1 MVIAK
6 RDRNLFF
13 YWANY
18 YCLYVII
25 LLGGFMENIYLISSS
40 SYRLLEE
47 EIKKIVKDNP
57 YTSFDLNYQAIDDI
71 LEEASYFSLFDE
83 KKYMIVKNAN
93 MFSSTRK
100 KDDEE
105 DKTTKK
111 DDKLISYLESPN
123 PNTVLIFTI
132 TNKAAGNKK
141 IVKLINEKYKY
152 IRVEEPKVSEIQL
165 KIDKLFK
172 EDGYKCSKDIE
183 YYIINNS
190 LNNYDLSYNEVLKI
204 MLYYGQGCEVK
215 LEDVSN
221 IISKAIE
228 DNNFKFVD
236 AVVSRNI
243 KDSFNIYD
251 DLMRQKVEPLMLIAM
266 LAKEY
271 RNMLVI
277 KKGKDLSKKE
287 IMSMLGMGFDFQFDK
302 SMNNSYNYGIQ
313 SLENILVYLA
323 DLDYKIKNGKIS
335 NKRALEMFILYVC
348 K

>member
-1 MVIAK
+1 MVASS
-6 RDRNLFF
+6 
-13 YWANY
+13 
-18 YCLYVII
+18 YVII
-25 LLGGFMENIYLISSS
+25 ILGGFMENIYLISSS

-57 YTSFDLNYQAIDDI
+57 YTNFDLNYQALDDI

-93 MFSSTRK
+93 MFSTARK
-100 KDDEE
+100 KEDEE
-105 DKTTKK
+105 EKTTKK
-111 DDKLISYLESPN
+111 DEKLISYLEAPN

-132 TNKAAGNKK
+132 SNKAAGNKK

-152 IRVEEPKVSEIQL
+152 IRIEEPKPSEIQL
-165 KIDKLFK
+165 MLDRLFK
-172 EDGYKCSKDIE
+172 EDGYKCSRDIE

-190 LNNYDLSYNEVLKI
+190 LNNYDLSYNEVEKI
-204 MLYYGQGCEVK
+204 KLYYGKGCEVK

-236 AVVSRNI
+236 AVISRNI
-243 KDSFNIYD
+243 KDSFNIYE
-251 DLMRQKVEPLMLIAM
+251 DLMRQKVEPLMLISM

-277 KKGKDLSKKE
+277 KKSKDLAKKE
-287 IMSMLGMGFDFQFDK
+287 IMSMLGMNYDFQYDK
-302 SMNNSYNYGIQ
+302 SVNNSYNYSIS

-323 DLDYKIKNGKIS
+323 DLDYKIKNGKIT
-335 NKRALEMFILYVC
+335 NKRALELFILYVC